1 MTASCQYVE
10 QVRRELVCA
19 PARREKF
26 IQNLEPLVEDFS
38 NEKPNASLS
47 DYREAFGSPAELAQ
61 QYMSTLDDEEVQKY
75 RQRGKWFRRVPLLIM
90 GLLIVG
96 LVFILYTHSQRALDA
111 ELTEEIT
118 LIVTEDMTI
127 DEMKELMKEMGLAN

>member
-1 MTASCQYVE
+1 MTASCRYVE

-19 PARREKF
+19 PACRERF

-47 DYREAFGSPAELAQ
+47 DYREAFGAPAELAQ
-61 QYMSTLDDEEVQKY
+61 QYMSTLEDEEVQKY
-75 RQRGKWFRRVPLLIM
+75 RRREKWFRRVPLLIM

-96 LVFILYTHSQRALDA
+96 LVFILYTHSQRALNA
-111 ELTEEIT
+111 ELTEETT
-118 LIVTEDMTI
+118 LIIMPGMTI
-127 DEMKELMKEMGLAN
+127 EEMKETLREVGIEP